1 MTLANLKPPPKLTVS
16 EWSDKNRVLSS
27 ETSSSP
33 GKWVT
38 YSFQKPMMDAFSDP
52 LVEQV
57 VIMAGSQL
65 GKTEILLNVLGYHIA
80 LDPSP
85 IMIIQPTLSMAGS
98 FSRNRISPL
107 IRDCEALRTKVK
119 DPRARD
125 SGNTVYSKSFIGGS
139 LDLIGSNSPSSA
151 SSRPVRLLLMDEV
164 DRYSSATVEGDII
177 GLAKRRTSNFY
188 NRKIG
193 MVTTPTIKGESR
205 IEEFYLQG
213 DQNKWFVPCPHC
225 GDSQTLEWKGVEFE
239 KINGAIKD
247 AFYVCQG
254 CGSPWSDTERLRAI
268 NQGHFKPSAEFTNI
282 RSFHIN
288 GLYSPWT
295 TLFEQAV
302 YFNQARGKPETLRI
316 FVNVVLA
323 QTFDENADG
332 ESVDAKALQE
342 KAEDFGDE
350 LPREVV
356 ALTCGVDTQA
366 DRLEATIMGADRDEG
381 LYIIDHHVLWGDPNS
396 NPVWKE
402 LEELLLFKYK
412 HPSGEDLTVRLT
424 CIDSGGS
431 NTGSV
436 YKWCRTKGESLRA
449 FAIKGVGGERAIIS
463 KPTTNNIGKVKL
475 FPIGVDTTKSLLYG
489 RLKIDEGEG
498 AVHISDKLS
507 NEYFEQMC
515 SEKRIEK
522 YSKGTRKHVWIK
534 TRARNEA
541 WDCFQYAYAG
551 LQILNV
557 NLRLLHERMNRP
569 KQDEEKP
576 ILKKRPSPINNRK
589 GRWMD
594 T

>member
-1 MTLANLKPPPKLTVS
+1 MLANLKPPPKLTVS
-16 EWSDKNRVLSS
+16 EWADQNRVLSS
-27 ETSSSP
+27 ETSASP

-38 YSFQKPMMDAFSDP
+38 HSFQKPMMDAFTDP

-98 FSRNRISPL
+98 FSKNRITPL
-107 IRDCEALRTKVK
+107 IRDCSSLKDKVR

-125 SGNTVYSKSFIGGS
+125 SGNTVYSKSFNGGS

-193 MVTTPTIKGESR
+193 IVSTPTIKDESR
-205 IEEFYLQG
+205 IEEFYKQG
-213 DQNKWFVPCPHC
+213 DQNQFYVPCPHC
-225 GDSQTLEWKGVEFE
+225 GDEQVLAWKGVEFE
-239 KINGAIKD
+239 KDNGRIKD
-247 AFYVCQG
+247 AYYVCSG
-254 CGSPWSDTERLRAI
+254 CGSPWSDTERLRAVS
-268 NQGHFKPSAEFTNI
+268 QGHFRPSAEFTNI
-282 RSFHIN
+282 RSFHIS
-288 GLYSPWT
+288 GLYSPWNS
-295 TLFEQAV
+295 LFEQAV
-302 YFNQARGKPETLRI
+302 YFDSVRKYPEKLKVFINT
-316 FVNVVLA
+316 VLSEV
-323 QTFDENADG
+323 FDEGASG
-332 ESVDAKALQE
+332 ESIDAKALME
-342 KAEDFGDE
+342 RAEDFGE
-350 LPREVV
+350 MLPEEVV
-356 ALTCGVDTQA
+356 ILTCGVDTQP

-381 LYIIDHHVLWGDPNS
+381 LYIINHHVLWGDPS
-396 NPVWKE
+396 SHKVWE
-402 LEELLLFKYK
+402 DLEELLAFTYK
-412 HPSGEDLTVRLT
+412 HPGGEELKVRFT

-436 YKWCRTKGESLRA
+436 YKWCKTKGESLRA
-449 FAIKGVGGERAIIS
+449 FAIKGVGGERPIS
-463 KPTTNNIGKVKL
+463 TRPTTNNIGKVKL

-489 RLKIDEGEG
+489 RLKIEEGQG
-498 AVHISDKLS
+498 MVRFSDQL
-507 NEYFEQMC
+507 NEEYFEQMC
-515 SEKRIEK
+515 SERRIEK
-522 YSKGTRKHVWIK
+522 YSKGVRKHVWIK
-534 TRARNEA
+534 TRKRNET
-541 WDCFQYAYAG
+541 WDCLQYAYAG
-551 LQILNV
+551 LHILNV

-569 KQDEEKP
+569 KQEEQEPK
-576 ILKKRPSPINNRK
+576 LKRRPNPINNRK